1 MQLKRISM
9 SVRTT
14 VSIEDDLLKLLKLKA
29 VETSRSVSDLLNELI
44 KESFREDSEDLKAFY
59 EREKEDSISFEAF
72 LKELEADGRL

>member
-1 MQLKRISM
+1 MQSKRISM

-44 KESFREDSEDLKAFY
+44 KESFREDSEDLKAFDA
-59 EREKEDSISFEAF
+59 REKEDSISFEAF